1 MYGILNIKGL
11 DLKNINDYIIESKQ
25 ENWLI
30 SSVIYGSYNC
40 ILLIPILISMKD
52 YIRDKKDITI
62 ISTIIFIILL
72 IIVYMFLINIDV
84 DIKQLEMPV
93 IYVIQKISPKIKII
107 YGIIIL
113 ISILTTA
120 ISLGMSFLKNTSK
133 SKSQFNKINIIICIS
148 AILFSKIGF
157 SKLVTLLYP
166 ILGRNWADSNFTNI
180 TKKMLQKRLK
190 TGIT

>member
-1 MYGILNIKGL
+1 MNIKGL
-11 DLKNINDYIIESKQ
+11 GLKNINNYIIDKNQ

-30 SSVIYGSYNC
+30 NSIIYGSYNC

-52 YIRDKKDITI
+52 YIKDKRDIKNISI
-62 ISTIIFIILL
+62 ISTIIFMILL
-72 IIVYMFLINIDV
+72 TIVYMFLINIDV

-93 IYVIQKISPKIKII
+93 IYVIQKISPKLKII

-148 AILFSKIGF
+148 AILFSQIGF

>member
-1 MYGILNIKGL
+1 MYGFLNIKGL
-11 DLKNINDYIIESKQ
+11 DLKNINNYIIDKNK

-30 SSVIYGSYNC
+30 NSIIYGSYNC

-52 YIRDKKDITI
+52 YIRDKRDVKNISI
-62 ISTIIFIILL
+62 ISTIIFMILL
-72 IIVYMFLINIDV
+72 TIVYMFLIKIDV

-120 ISLGMSFLKNTSK
+120 ISLGMSFLKNTAK
-133 SKSQFNKINIIICIS
+133 SKGQFNKINIIICIS

-166 ILGRNWADSNFTNI
+166 ILGGLGLI
-180 TKKMLQKRLK
+180 QILQILLKKCCKK
-190 TGIT
+190 G

>member
-1 MYGILNIKGL
+1 MYGFLNIKGL
-11 DLKNINDYIIESKQ
+11 GLKNINNYIIDKNQ

-30 SSVIYGSYNC
+30 NSIIYGSYNC

-52 YIRDKKDITI
+52 YIKDKRDIKNISI
-62 ISTIIFIILL
+62 ISTIIFMILL
-72 IIVYMFLINIDV
+72 TIVYMFLINIDV

-120 ISLGMSFLKNTSK
+120 ISLGMSFLKTHPKVKVNSIK
-133 SKSQFNKINIIICIS
+133 
-148 AILFSKIGF
+148 
-157 SKLVTLLYP
+157 
-166 ILGRNWADSNFTNI
+166 
-180 TKKMLQKRLK
+180 
-190 TGIT
+190 

>member
-1 MYGILNIKGL
+1 
-11 DLKNINDYIIESKQ
+11 
-25 ENWLI
+25 
-30 SSVIYGSYNC
+30 
-40 ILLIPILISMKD
+40 
-52 YIRDKKDITI
+52 
-62 ISTIIFIILL
+62 
-72 IIVYMFLINIDV
+72 MFLINIDV

>member
-40 ILLIPILISMKD
+40 ILLIPILISMKE
-52 YIRDKKDITI
+52 YIKSTKDIKSVSI
-62 ISTIIFIILL
+62 ISTIIFMILL
-72 IIVYMFLINIDV
+72 TIVYMFLINIDV
-84 DIKQLEMPV
+84 DINQLEMPV

-120 ISLGMSFLKNTSK
+120 ISLGMSFLKNTAK
-133 SKSQFNKINIIICIS
+133 NKKQFNKINIIICIS

-166 ILGRNWADSNFTNI
+166 ILGGI
-180 TKKMLQKRLK
+180 GLIQILQILLKKCCKK
-190 TGIT
+190 G